1 MIESIWLST
10 NRSTKR
16 TNLAFRSQRG
26 IRVRDEFVK
35 KGDKIKAK
43 HRGQKIC
50 LSVSERWYVQLTVQ
64 KVRIGTIS
72 LVSLREASFLNIC
85 LSKRETVKQDKE
97 RCQKKQICVT
107 VLQRSSRVV
116 RELVTSFTE
125 SLNTHFM
132 PFWLKGKRRCNKG
145 KELKLAF
152 VHYKLQS
159 TQTSMTSL
167 AVTVVVEDV
176 VPHFLSLLSEAK
188 LQTKM
193 LPLSVLDFTSPI

>member
-1 MIESIWLST
+1 
-10 NRSTKR
+10 
-16 TNLAFRSQRG
+16 
-26 IRVRDEFVK
+26 
-35 KGDKIKAK
+35 
-43 HRGQKIC
+43 
-50 LSVSERWYVQLTVQ
+50 
-64 KVRIGTIS
+64 
-72 LVSLREASFLNIC
+72 
-85 LSKRETVKQDKE
+85 
-97 RCQKKQICVT
+97 
-107 VLQRSSRVV
+107 
-116 RELVTSFTE
+116 
-125 SLNTHFM
+125 M